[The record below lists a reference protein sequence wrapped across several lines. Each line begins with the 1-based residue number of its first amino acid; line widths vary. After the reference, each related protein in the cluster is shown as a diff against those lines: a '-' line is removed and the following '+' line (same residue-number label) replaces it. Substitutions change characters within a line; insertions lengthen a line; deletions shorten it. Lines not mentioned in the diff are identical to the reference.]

1 MAHETAVGD
10 SERRVAAGT
19 TDPTAGRMATAREY
33 VSESAAAIANPA
45 PLGLAGFALTTLML
59 SLVNAGV
66 ISAKAEPI
74 VFGLALAYGAGSA
87 LGALGLLALGYWAAR
102 AMA

>member
-74 VFGLALAYGAGSA
+74 VFGLALAYGGID
-87 LGALGLLALGYWAAR
+87 
-102 AMA
+102 